1 MRINDTI
8 QLIQNQYTRYF
19 ERKYLQMSKKVS
31 TVKTLTAEQA
41 AAPITVTTPAVI
53 ANAMADHHV
62 TTVPDIDANLDE
74 VLQEIKEQ
82 TAPTTKAPKV
92 KAPKA
97 STQATAP
104 KNTIKYDLPAIIA
117 VLPDPITPAVLDKAF
132 GLNDGGKTV
141 RRHLRNH
148 FADKM
153 AHNKKDKWEFDK
165 STSTDIIEYFASRY
179 AFDAAAL
186 ATVKGVKA

>member
-1 MRINDTI
+1 
-8 QLIQNQYTRYF
+8 
-19 ERKYLQMSKKVS
+19 MSKKVS
-31 TVKTLTAEQA
+31 TVKTLTPEQA

-82 TAPTTKAPKV
+82 TAPATKAPASA
-92 KAPKA
+92 KAK
-97 STQATAP
+97 ATAP
-104 KNTIKYDLPAIIA
+104 KNPVKYDLPAIIA
-117 VLPDPITPAVLDKAF
+117 ALPDPITPSVLDKGF

-153 AHNKKDKWEFDK
+153 AHNKKDKWAFDK

-186 ATVKGVKA
+186 ATTKEVKA

>member
-1 MRINDTI
+1 MSKNTKRTTISGNAGIDALTINPGKVTILSAPMTDDHLDDTI
-8 QLIQNQYTRYF
+8 
-19 ERKYLQMSKKVS
+19 
-31 TVKTLTAEQA
+31 AELKAQA
-41 AAPITVTTPAVI
+41 SAPA
-53 ANAMADHHV
+53 
-62 TTVPDIDANLDE
+62 
-74 VLQEIKEQ
+74 
-82 TAPTTKAPKV
+82 KAPKT
-92 KAPKA
+92 KA

-104 KNTIKYDLPAIIA
+104 KNAIKYDLPAIIA
-117 VLPDPITPAVLDKAF
+117 ALPDPITPAILDKGF

-186 ATVKGVKA
+186 ATVKEVKA